1 VSPLS
6 ATFSRVTQRP
16 GGAHT
21 APPTSRRLHVLIG
34 NATVALRFGKQGG
47 GIVRQREN
55 DRAPGFL
62 SLEGPSSGPSCR
74 VKRPVGMSFTVVTT
88 RVTASGS
95 GEIIRPAALV
105 RGGHHH
111 HVNDCGHDRREA
123 IFTLRL
129 ASA

>member
-1 VSPLS
+1 M
-6 ATFSRVTQRP
+6 
-16 GGAHT
+16 
-21 APPTSRRLHVLIG
+21 
-34 NATVALRFGKQGG
+34 ALRFGKQGG

-105 RGGHHH
+105 RGGIITMLTT
-111 HVNDCGHDRREA
+111 VDTTGARRYSPCGWRRHE
-123 IFTLRL
+123 F
-129 ASA
+129 ASQEDWNRDGSPAYAFQRQTRPTTQHCA